1 MKHYRIQLI
10 VALLAMT
17 IGVIAWAKEKPPEAT
32 GAHRLVE
39 VVYITDRSDITE
51 GAGQRWI
58 YDALIAQ
65 GVEDS
70 DIQDGSVAAGRI
82 YCCKPDVADD
92 PSFVFYAPPDIR
104 LDYGDIV
111 ELRVGSKPNSKKGVL
126 AVISTAV
133 RIREKAGDANTAC
146 RWFPEHEGKWLR
158 ILNCDWMEAEGWVY
172 YKTFRAKTWYKPA
185 D

>member
-1 MKHYRIQLI
+1 MKRYLIQLI
-10 VALLAMT
+10 VALLAMA
-17 IGVIAWAKEKPPEAT
+17 IGAIAWAKEKPPDAK

-39 VVYITDRSDITE
+39 VVYLTDRAFITE

-70 DIQDGSVAAGRI
+70 DIQDGSVALGRI
-82 YCCKPDVADD
+82 YCCKGDGEDA
-92 PSFVFYAPPDIR
+92 SFVFYAPPDIQ

-111 ELRVGSKPNSKKGVL
+111 EIRVGSKPKSKKGVV
-126 AVISTAV
+126 AVISNAV
-133 RIREKAGDANTAC
+133 RIREKAGEPNTAC

-158 ILNCDWMEAEGWVY
+158 VLNCDWMEAEGWVY
-172 YKTFRAKTWYKPA
+172 YKTFRGKTWYKPA